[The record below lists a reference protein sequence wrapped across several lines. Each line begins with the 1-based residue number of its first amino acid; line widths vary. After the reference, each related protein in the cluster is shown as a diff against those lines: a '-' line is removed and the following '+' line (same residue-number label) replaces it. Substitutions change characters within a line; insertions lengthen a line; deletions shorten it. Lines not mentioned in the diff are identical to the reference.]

1 MTRSWPD
8 AAAYLRALARNLP
21 GDAQRLAKQVQ
32 QWARQLM
39 SATQPSLRDGASD
52 RQLRFLSQS
61 ARLEEGTPPKLVRGV
76 ALLSSLTLL
85 GFLVWA
91 GLTNINE
98 VARTPGEVVPTGFV
112 QTVEHL
118 DGGTVRVINAA
129 EGQIVQKGELLL
141 VLDGAGTSED
151 MAAAHKKHW
160 ALEIR
165 AERLRAFVNNR
176 APDFRKFGDP
186 KDTVIAEQ
194 SDIFN
199 TMMSAH
205 AQQKRV
211 IQDQI
216 SQKEKARSEL
226 AVRLETVTK
235 NLKTMQKVHEGR
247 LILYN
252 KALLPYTKLAETE
265 KEVTSLGGEMQAIE
279 MQMRQ
284 AQAAIEEF
292 NARSDSLG
300 STNRDG
306 KFHELHQVSSDLEQN
321 RELINKLEARIARLS
336 VKSPVRGIVK
346 GLKINTIG
354 AVIQP
359 GNTLMSIVPLDE
371 ALMVETRI
379 PPHQIGH
386 VSVGQPVK
394 IKVSAYDFSR
404 YGVVNGTVQS
414 ISATTFS
421 DNAGSPYYRGKVA
434 LQKNFVGENATLHP
448 VLPGMT
454 VMAEIITGEKTVL
467 DYLLKPIHASFAT
480 AFSER

>member
-1 MTRSWPD
+1 MNRSWQD
-8 AAAYLRALARNLP
+8 VGKQWAVFAEKLS
-21 GDAQRLAKQVQ
+21 GTAQRLASEVWQRV
-32 QWARQLM
+32 RHLL
-39 SATQPSLRDGASD
+39 SRVVPSLRDGASD

-118 DGGTVRVINAA
+118 DGGTVRAINAA
-129 EGQIVQKGELLL
+129 EGQIVQKGEVLLL
-141 VLDGAGTSED
+141 LDGAGTSED
-151 MAAAHKKHW
+151 MAAARKKQW

-176 APDFRKFGDP
+176 TPDFRKFGDP
-186 KDTVIAEQ
+186 KDPVIAEQ

-199 TMMSAH
+199 TMMAAH

-211 IQDQI
+211 IEDQI
-216 SQKEKARSEL
+216 SQKEKALSEL
-226 AVRLETVTK
+226 SVRLETVAK

-247 LILYN
+247 QTLYN

-279 MQMRQ
+279 MQTRQ
-284 AQAAIEEF
+284 AQAAIQEF
-292 NARSDSLG
+292 KARLESLG

-306 KFHELHQVSSDLEQN
+306 KFHELHQVASDLEQN

-346 GLKINTIG
+346 GLKVNTIG

-371 ALMVETRI
+371 ALVVETRI

-434 LQKNFVGENATLHP
+434 LAKNFVGESAALHP

-467 DYLLKPIHASFAT
+467 DYLLKPIHSSFAT

>member
-61 ARLEEGTPPKLVRGV
+61 ARLEDGTPPKLVRGV

-176 APDFRKFGDP
+176 APDFRKFADP

-247 LILYN
+247 LTLYN

-306 KFHELHQVSSDLEQN
+306 
-321 RELINKLEARIARLS
+321 R
-336 VKSPVRGIVK
+336 
-346 GLKINTIG
+346 
-354 AVIQP
+354 
-359 GNTLMSIVPLDE
+359 
-371 ALMVETRI
+371 
-379 PPHQIGH
+379 
-386 VSVGQPVK
+386 
-394 IKVSAYDFSR
+394 
-404 YGVVNGTVQS
+404 
-414 ISATTFS
+414 
-421 DNAGSPYYRGKVA
+421 
-434 LQKNFVGENATLHP
+434 
-448 VLPGMT
+448 
-454 VMAEIITGEKTVL
+454 
-467 DYLLKPIHASFAT
+467 
-480 AFSER
+480 